1 MEVRPEREERRGGV
15 KPPRVAL
22 IQGVEEQEDG
32 HEESVRDE
40 MGTHD
45 EEVGHEE
52 LDDDQHEDAGPRRG
66 QALAAEETVDDSD
79 HGQPDGNLEDDQ
91 PRRAHGG
98 EDPEGEKAEEPL
110 EVEPLVARGH
120 VGKRLGL
127 PDPARFVVEAA
138 AREISP
144 DVRIGERAGEL
155 IQAQAHR
162 PGRSPRAR
170 PKEGAPPAR
179 RVGVAAHAQGTQ
191 RPAPS

>member
-15 KPPRVAL
+15 EPPRVAS

-32 HEESVRDE
+32 DEESVRDE

-66 QALAAEETVDDSD
+66 KALATEETVDDSD
-79 HGQPDGNLEDDQ
+79 HGQPDGDLEDDQ

-98 EDPEGEKAEEPL
+98 EDPEGEEAEEPL
-110 EVEPLVARGH
+110 EVEPFVARGH

-127 PDPARFVVEAA
+127 PDPPRVVIEAA
-138 AREISP
+138 ARDISP

-155 IQAQAHR
+155 IQAQAHDQGDHRERGRGKTR
-162 PGRSPRAR
+162 P
-170 PKEGAPPAR
+170 PPR